1 MNEPRDSPQRRQQ
14 FLVICTVMFCAFV
27 HSCTVAGVFSSM
39 DIKEGVFPGGE
50 FVYKYDVRYVPTYFL
65 SNPVFVPTEFSSP
78 IVPHDSDYAT
88 SMGLAESIGEDLTVF
103 EKDEDLL
110 YSVYL
115 DDPMKMGG
123 TRQRFAT
130 GILIDRSGRDKKKQ
144 LMDVN
149 KEIRATVNVD
159 DEDASI
165 QEVWKQLE
173 YKSTSL
179 PSLDA
184 AVLQFPFTNGFVS
197 ALTLSYKV
205 RFAIVSRLSLCCF
218 FQGIISILRN
228 RSLH

>member
-50 FVYKYDVRYVPTYFL
+50 FVYKYDVR
-65 SNPVFVPTEFSSP
+65 
-78 IVPHDSDYAT
+78 DYAT

>member
-1 MNEPRDSPQRRQQ
+1 
-14 FLVICTVMFCAFV
+14 
-27 HSCTVAGVFSSM
+27 M

-50 FVYKYDVRYVPTYFL
+50 FVYKYDVR
-65 SNPVFVPTEFSSP
+65 
-78 IVPHDSDYAT
+78 DYAT

-197 ALTLSYKV
+197 ALTLSYKIIPALRKYAIKNGEKGNIPV
-205 RFAIVSRLSLCCF
+205 VISSCNASQQMCTHYAPLVQGKKFMFGNPPTDKFLEALGPEQWIDIEAITRTITRYIPALKRFL
-218 FQGIISILRN
+218 G
-228 RSLH
+228 